1 MFYIGETIWICVSSG
16 GFWDLYV
23 SEQGWVYGGTTYGTR
38 ATHLLTQLESSV
50 RAQRPGRPQLC
61 GQSYFSH
68 FLWCDSVTV
77 WQLCDSDN
85 SEICVTIWWKW
96 WWQSER
102 GSFGD
107 LEVAQQAKPKD
118 APKISLPTNFQIG
131 KLPYFTLQ
139 SALWA
144 LILSCRWSKS

>member
-1 MFYIGETIWICVSSG
+1 M
-16 GFWDLYV
+16 
-23 SEQGWVYGGTTYGTR
+23 YGTR

-77 WQLCDSDN
+77 WQCDN
-85 SEICVTIWWKW
+85 CVTVTTVKFV
-96 WWQSER
+96 WQLGGNCDDRVSDSIL
-102 GSFGD
+102 GSLGD

-118 APKISLPTNFQIG
+118 APKISFSTNFQNG

-144 LILSCRWSKS
+144 LILSCRWLKSLTPVLCLLRICRALIFNLIPTGFFQ